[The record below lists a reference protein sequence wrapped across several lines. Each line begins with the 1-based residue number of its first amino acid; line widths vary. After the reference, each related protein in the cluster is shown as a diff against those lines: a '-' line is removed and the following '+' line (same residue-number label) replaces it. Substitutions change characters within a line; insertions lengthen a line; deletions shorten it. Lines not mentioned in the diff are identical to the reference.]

1 MPIGPYFR
9 HLSIS
14 VDWLTSQARYV
25 RVGFPRRTLPR
36 FIWFTMPSLSQALLL
51 EDLPS
56 SHSAFQGHAA
66 HTARWPAMLRPKGSW
81 GACTPHG
88 IIHSSTVLHGADLYT
103 PRYCYISPLCF
114 TAQRKQKVRDRV
126 SSVWCGVGPRASCPD
141 LGTKYLPR
149 TARWRRIPR
158 IPDCLSRPGTPAAP
172 PRTALT
178 TDTTAQRPVAT
189 HADNRCCR
197 PWACTSV
204 VRAGPHGCAP

>member
-51 EDLPS
+51 EYLPS

-103 PRYCYISPLCF
+103 LRCCHIPPDCF
-114 TAQRKQKVRDRV
+114 TAQPGLQLLCPIRLSPGA
-126 SSVWCGVGPRASCPD
+126 SSFRQAFPPHYFPTA
-141 LGTKYLPR
+141 LPISR
-149 TARWRRIPR
+149 G
-158 IPDCLSRPGTPAAP
+158 LSRVQHGRRKRNDTGGVFISLPLPLSAAP
-172 PRTALT
+172 QSLHR
-178 TDTTAQRPVAT
+178 
-189 HADNRCCR
+189 
-197 PWACTSV
+197 
-204 VRAGPHGCAP
+204 G

>member
-103 PRYCYISPLCF
+103 LRCCHIPPDCF
-114 TAQRKQKVRDRV
+114 TAQPGLQLLRPHRH
-126 SSVWCGVGPRASCPD
+126 SLGPRRFAT
-141 LGTKYLPR
+141 GLPVT
-149 TARWRRIPR
+149 TARSPSLPVGASPVHDPGLLRRPVGGGYPI
-158 IPDCLSRPGTPAAP
+158 SRPLSAAP
-172 PRTALT
+172 
-178 TDTTAQRPVAT
+178 QRA
-189 HADNRCCR
+189 R
-197 PWACTSV
+197 
-204 VRAGPHGCAP
+204 G

>member
-103 PRYCYISPLCF
+103 QRCYHILPYRF
-114 TAQRKQKVRDRV
+114 TAHRADAGGTRLHALVRRCYWRTPHYG
-126 SSVWCGVGPRASCPD
+126 SFMKPAW
-141 LGTKYLPR
+141 TK
-149 TARWRRIPR
+149 
-158 IPDCLSRPGTPAAP
+158 C
-172 PRTALT
+172 
-178 TDTTAQRPVAT
+178 
-189 HADNRCCR
+189 
-197 PWACTSV
+197 
-204 VRAGPHGCAP
+204 